1 MTDPCGARRYPAD
14 MDEQNTAQGAQTEDS
29 ANSNIENQ
37 KVIDAEAVLRKN
49 QELLGEL
56 KKLRE
61 KTREFEGFDFEKA
74 KTALEEQ
81 QRLEH
86 ERLAKKGEFD
96 KLLEQNKLA
105 YEQRLE
111 KEKTENE
118 RLKNTVKQEKL
129 ALTLIEKGVLPDRV
143 NYLVKE
149 LADQVE
155 LHTTD
160 SGFVLRK
167 QNGIGDA
174 DEFNAMVEEFKAKSP
189 FFFAAQVSSGTGGSG
204 SQSTATATGNG
215 RTMSKSEFRKLSVT
229 EKYALAKSGVTLTE
243 D

>member
-1 MTDPCGARRYPAD
+1 
-14 MDEQNTAQGAQTEDS
+14 MDEINDTSAQTATEDK
-29 ANSNIENQ
+29 IDNQ
-37 KVIDAEAVLRKN
+37 RVIDAEAVLKKN

-56 KKLRE
+56 KKLRD
-61 KTREFEGFDFEKA
+61 KTREFEGFDFDKA
-74 KTALEEQ
+74 KQALAEQ
-81 QRLEH
+81 EKLEH

-149 LADQVE
+149 LAEQVE

-189 FFFAAQVSSGTGGSG
+189 FFFAAQGSSGTGGSG

-215 RTMSKSEFRKLSVT
+215 RTINKSEFRKLSVA
-229 EKYALAKSGVTLTE
+229 EKYALVKQGVQLTE

>member
-1 MTDPCGARRYPAD
+1 
-14 MDEQNTAQGAQTEDS
+14 MDENNDTQAQTATEEK
-29 ANSNIENQ
+29 IENT
-37 KVIDAEAVLRKN
+37 KVVDAEAVLKKN

-56 KKLRE
+56 KKLRD
-61 KTREFEGFDFEKA
+61 KTREFEGFDFDRAKQALAEQEK
-74 KTALEEQ
+74 
-81 QRLEH
+81 LEH

-105 YEQRLE
+105 YEQRLD

-149 LADQVE
+149 LAEQVE

-204 SQSTATATGNG
+204 SQGTATATGNG
-215 RTMSKSEFRKLSVT
+215 RTMNKSEFRKLSVA
-229 EKYALAKSGVTLTE
+229 EKYALAKQGVQLTE

>member
-1 MTDPCGARRYPAD
+1 
-14 MDEQNTAQGAQTEDS
+14 MDENNDTQAQTATEEK
-29 ANSNIENQ
+29 IEST
-37 KVIDAEAVLRKN
+37 KVVDAEAVLRKN

-56 KKLRE
+56 KKLRD
-61 KTREFEGFDFEKA
+61 KTREFEGFDFERA
-74 KTALEEQ
+74 KQALAEQ
-81 QRLEH
+81 EKLEQ

-111 KEKTENE
+111 KERTENE

-149 LADQVE
+149 LAEQVE

-215 RTMSKSEFRKLSVT
+215 RTMSKSEFRKLSVA
-229 EKYALAKSGVTLTE
+229 EKYALAKQGVQLTE

>member
-1 MTDPCGARRYPAD
+1 
-14 MDEQNTAQGAQTEDS
+14 MDDINDTQAQTATEEKID
-29 ANSNIENQ
+29 NT
-37 KVIDAEAVLRKN
+37 KVIDAEAVLKKN

-56 KKLRE
+56 KKLRD
-61 KTREFEGFDFEKA
+61 KTREFEGFDFDRAKQALAEQEK
-74 KTALEEQ
+74 
-81 QRLEH
+81 LEH

-105 YEQRLE
+105 YEQRLD

-149 LADQVE
+149 LAEQVE

-204 SQSTATATGNG
+204 SQGTATATGNG
-215 RTMSKSEFRKLSVT
+215 RTMNKSEFRKLSVA
-229 EKYALAKSGVTLTE
+229 EKYALAKQGVQLTE

>member
-1 MTDPCGARRYPAD
+1 
-14 MDEQNTAQGAQTEDS
+14 MDDINDTQAQTATEEKID
-29 ANSNIENQ
+29 NT
-37 KVIDAEAVLRKN
+37 KVIDAEAVLKKN

-56 KKLRE
+56 KKLRD
-61 KTREFEGFDFEKA
+61 KTREFEGFDFDRAKQALAEQEK
-74 KTALEEQ
+74 
-81 QRLEH
+81 LEH

-105 YEQRLE
+105 YEQRLD

-149 LADQVE
+149 LAEQVE
-155 LHTTD
+155 LHTTE

-204 SQSTATATGNG
+204 SQGTATATGNG
-215 RTMSKSEFRKLSVT
+215 RTMNKSEFRKLSVA
-229 EKYALAKSGVTLTE
+229 EKYALAKQGVQLTE

>member
-1 MTDPCGARRYPAD
+1 
-14 MDEQNTAQGAQTEDS
+14 MDENNNDATAQTATEEKID
-29 ANSNIENQ
+29 NT
-37 KVIDAEAVLRKN
+37 KVIDAEAVLKKN

-56 KKLRE
+56 KKLRDR
-61 KTREFEGFDFEKA
+61 TREFEGFDFDRAKQALAEQEK
-74 KTALEEQ
+74 
-81 QRLEH
+81 LEH
-86 ERLAKKGEFD
+86 ERMAKKGEFD

-105 YEQRLE
+105 YEQRLD

-118 RLKNTVKQEKL
+118 RLKNTVKHEKL

-149 LADQVE
+149 LAEQVE

-215 RTMSKSEFRKLSVT
+215 RTMNKSEFRKLSVA
-229 EKYALAKSGVTLTE
+229 EKYALAKQGVQLTE

>member
-1 MTDPCGARRYPAD
+1 
-14 MDEQNTAQGAQTEDS
+14 MDENNDTQAQTATEEK
-29 ANSNIENQ
+29 IENT
-37 KVIDAEAVLRKN
+37 KVVDAEAVLKKN

-56 KKLRE
+56 KKLRD
-61 KTREFEGFDFEKA
+61 KTREFEGFDFDRAKQALAEQEK
-74 KTALEEQ
+74 
-81 QRLEH
+81 LEH

-105 YEQRLE
+105 YEQRLD

-149 LADQVE
+149 LAEQVE
-155 LHTTD
+155 LHTTE

-204 SQSTATATGNG
+204 SQGTATATGNG
-215 RTMSKSEFRKLSVT
+215 RTMNKSEFRKLSVA
-229 EKYALAKSGVTLTE
+229 EKYALAKQGVQLTE

>member
-1 MTDPCGARRYPAD
+1 
-14 MDEQNTAQGAQTEDS
+14 MDDTNDTQAQTATEEKID
-29 ANSNIENQ
+29 NT
-37 KVIDAEAVLRKN
+37 KVIDAEAVLKKN

-56 KKLRE
+56 KKLRD
-61 KTREFEGFDFEKA
+61 KTREFEGFDFDRAKQALAEQEK
-74 KTALEEQ
+74 
-81 QRLEH
+81 LEH

-105 YEQRLE
+105 YEQRLD

-149 LADQVE
+149 LAEQVE
-155 LHTTD
+155 LHTTE

-215 RTMSKSEFRKLSVT
+215 RTMNKSEFRKLSVA
-229 EKYALAKSGVTLTE
+229 EKYALAKQGVQLTE

>member
-1 MTDPCGARRYPAD
+1 
-14 MDEQNTAQGAQTEDS
+14 MDDTNDTQAQTATEEKID
-29 ANSNIENQ
+29 NT
-37 KVIDAEAVLRKN
+37 KVIDAEAVLKKN

-56 KKLRE
+56 KKLRD
-61 KTREFEGFDFEKA
+61 KTREFEGFDFDRAKQALAEQEK
-74 KTALEEQ
+74 
-81 QRLEH
+81 LEH

-105 YEQRLE
+105 YEQRLD

-149 LADQVE
+149 LAEQVE
-155 LHTTD
+155 LHTTE

-204 SQSTATATGNG
+204 SQGTATATGNG
-215 RTMSKSEFRKLSVT
+215 RTMNKSEFRKLSVA
-229 EKYALAKSGVTLTE
+229 EKYALAKQGVQLTE